1 MWFSDNIV
9 DIYNSVVNLEYVCGD
24 CGKQILCSVIISVS
38 NLNIITV
45 ILVFIS
51 FSDPLLHSYRVSGA
65 GKHIEIDLIFY
76 YKHVY
81 CTLNCLQWKQLTSL
95 HIVFCLEEN
104 MLILSLTSLLLIWAE
119 LNNK

>member
-1 MWFSDNIV
+1 MCFPANIV

-45 ILVFIS
+45 ILVFTS

-65 GKHIEIDLIFY
+65 GKHIGIDSIF
-76 YKHVY
+76 H
-81 CTLNCLQWKQLTSL
+81 
-95 HIVFCLEEN
+95 H
-104 MLILSLTSLLLIWAE
+104 
-119 LNNK
+119 